1 MASSNTSTSSS
12 SPHSWIKQLRA
23 GPSPTNTTSAESAS
37 AVAQTVHSAQH
48 NTFEHLRTRLRDDL
62 AGVAQLAG
70 AGARVAQLARGIE
83 KLNFTIQTE
92 EEEDLELT
100 DIVNGEQVVAD
111 TTTKRATDSV
121 QTCSE
126 TQ

>member
-1 MASSNTSTSSS
+1 M
-12 SPHSWIKQLRA
+12 RA

-83 KLNFTIQTE
+83 KLNFTIQA

-111 TTTKRATDSV
+111 TTAKKATDSV

>member
-83 KLNFTIQTE
+83 KLNFTIQA

-111 TTTKRATDSV
+111 TTAKKATDSV
-121 QTCSE
+121 QACSE